1 MRTTA
6 LILLLALFVVLPTS
20 IFAQVTSGVAYTIP
34 VAGENIEPGSIVCQG
49 EGGFSL
55 CAADYSPSIYGVVV
69 DNPAVSLQMDIEE
82 SSQEV
87 LTDGL
92 ALVRVTNAAG
102 AIAVGDLITSS
113 TTSGVGVKSVQN
125 GYVLGVAME
134 PYDSGDIGTIKV
146 AINIHP
152 AAGFSSARSNL
163 IEVLRKGASSPLF
176 EPLDSLRYLLA
187 AAILLL
193 AFVFG
198 FVYFGRVASSGVE
211 AVGRNPLAGKLIQFT
226 VLLHVLVTIV
236 IVFVGLFL
244 AYLILIL

>member
-6 LILLLALFVVLPTS
+6 IIAIALFMLLPKGV
-20 IFAQVTSGVAYTIP
+20 FAQEVTSGVAVTIP
-34 VAGENIEPGSIVCQG
+34 VAGENIQAGSIVCQG

-55 CAADYSPSIYGVVV
+55 CSAEYSPSIYGVIV
-69 DNPAVSLQMDIEE
+69 DNPAVSIQMDIED

-87 LTDGL
+87 LTNGL
-92 ALVRVTNAAG
+92 AQVQVTNEAG
-102 AIAVGDLITSS
+102 AIAIGDLVTSS
-113 TTSGVGVKSVQN
+113 TTSGVGVKSIHN

-134 PYDSGDIGTIKV
+134 PYNSSDVGTIKV

-152 AAGFSSARSNL
+152 AAGFTSARSNL
-163 IEVLRKGASSPLF
+163 IDVLRKGATSPLF

-193 AFVFG
+193 SFVFG

-211 AVGRNPLAGKLIQFT
+211 AVGRNPLAGRLIQFT